1 MINLKLQLKGFFMKK
16 LFIHFFV
23 LGVFVSVSFAQDEP
37 KSEDTL
43 KYQMEQITV
52 SATRYPENILEIPYA
67 VTIIPQKELI
77 NVKGYGLDEAL
88 AKVPGVLSQSRD
100 GNQDVRLVIRG
111 FGARGAGDRSNSG
124 TSRGIRVMLDGIPE
138 TEPDGRTSFDNIDL
152 TLSNYIDVIR
162 SNSSALWGNA
172 SGGIVNVSTVS
183 DFTTD
188 YLNVGG
194 MGGSFGFQKY
204 FMRAGTV
211 LGIGRLSTSFAYTN
225 FDGWREHSASKR
237 GIVNIGVVS
246 QLSSATELGVYM
258 VGTSN
263 IFHIPGPLTE
273 EQFNTDPQ
281 QANPTY
287 LSRDERRYNRLGR
300 IGVTLNHQVN
310 NMHGFS
316 GMAFVSPKY
325 LQRSERGTYR
335 DFTRYHLGGNLMY
348 TNSAEFSNNISNKL
362 VAGVDEAYQ
371 DGAILF
377 YSLTTTNGRDTLATD
392 KREGANTFGAFL
404 QDEVRINEVLS
415 IIVGGRYDNVTYYS
429 ENYRI
434 TQESSDLG
442 LQEKSFEHFT
452 PKAGITYMFTPTHS
466 IYANLGGGVEVPA
479 GNETDPAG
487 TYGQD
492 TVYLIN
498 PLLEPITSTTIEA
511 GTKQLLYVGNNSF
524 IQSLSYD
531 LALYY
536 IIVKN
541 DIIPYRGGRFYF
553 TAGETNRMGV
563 ELGLNLQ
570 FDYGFSLETSFTYS
584 KNEYKDYV
592 VDSVHYGNP
601 GAFADYSDNKVAG
614 IPDYFYFAGIN
625 YEPKGL
631 GGLYIG
637 LKMQGIGEYYVD
649 DANSIQVPSYNIF
662 GATIGIKEGI
672 KLNDHISLLG
682 FISVN
687 NLTDKTYAASAF
699 INPDKVNGV
708 PVYLEPGLPRSIT
721 ASLSLGF
728 N

>member
-1 MINLKLQLKGFFMKK
+1 MKK
-16 LFIHFFV
+16 LFIHFF
-23 LGVFVSVSFAQDEP
+23 LFNVFVLVSLAQNESQSV
-37 KSEDTL
+37 DTL
-43 KYQMEQITV
+43 KYQMEQVTV

-77 NVKGYGLDEAL
+77 NIKGYGLDEAL
-88 AKVPGVLSQSRD
+88 VKVPGVLSQSRD

-152 TLSNYIDVIR
+152 TLSSYIDIIR
-162 SNSSALWGNA
+162 SNSSAIWGNA
-172 SGGIVNVSTVS
+172 SGGIVNLSTVS
-183 DFTTD
+183 DFTND
-188 YLNVGG
+188 FLNLGG

-225 FDGWREHSASKR
+225 FDGWRQHSASKR

-246 QLSSATELGVYM
+246 QLSSATELGVFM
-258 VGTSN
+258 LGTSN

-281 QANPTY
+281 QANPVY
-287 LSRDERRYNRLGR
+287 VSRDERRYNRLAR

-316 GMAFVSPKY
+316 GMVFVNPKY

-335 DFTRYHLGGNLMY
+335 DFTRYHLGGNFMY
-348 TNSAEFSNNISNKL
+348 TNSAQFSSNISNKL
-362 VAGVDEAYQ
+362 VGGVDEAYQ

-377 YSLTTTNGRDTLATD
+377 YSLSETNGRGDELRD
-392 KREGANTFGAFL
+392 NKREGANNFGAFL
-404 QDEVRINEVLS
+404 QDELRINEKLS
-415 IIVGGRYDNVTYYS
+415 ILLGGRYDNVTYYS
-429 ENYRI
+429 ESFI
-434 TQESSDLG
+434 ESGYG
-442 LQEKSFEHFT
+442 LQQKSFEHFT
-452 PKAGITYMFTPTHS
+452 PKAGITYMFNPTHS

-511 GTKQLLYVGNNSF
+511 GTKQLLYIGNNSF

-563 ELGLNLQ
+563 EVGLNLQ
-570 FDYGFSLETSFTYS
+570 FDYGFSLESSFTYS
-584 KNEYKDYV
+584 NNKYKDYI

-601 GAFADYSDNKVAG
+601 GAYADYSDNKVAG
-614 IPDYFYFAGIN
+614 IPDYFYYAGIN
-625 YEPKGL
+625 YDLKGL
-631 GGLYIG
+631 GGLYFG

-649 DANSIQVPSYNIF
+649 DANSIQVPSYSIF
-662 GATIGIKEGI
+662 GATVGIKEGI
-672 KLNDHISLLG
+672 KLSDHISLLG

-687 NLTDKTYAASAF
+687 NLADKTYAASAF
-699 INPDKVNGV
+699 INPDVVNGV
-708 PVYLEPGLPRSIT
+708 PVYLEPGLPRSVT

>member
-1 MINLKLQLKGFFMKK
+1 MKK
-16 LFIHFFV
+16 LLILFFIIGIYFSD
-23 LGVFVSVSFAQDEP
+23 SVAQDEN
-37 KSEDTL
+37 KNEDTL
-43 KYQMEQITV
+43 KYQMEQVTI
-52 SATRYPENILEIPYA
+52 SATRYPENILEVPYA
-67 VTIIPQKELI
+67 ITIIPHKELI
-77 NVKGYGLDEAL
+77 NIKGYGLDEAL
-88 AKVPGVLSQSRD
+88 DKVPGVLSQSRD

-162 SNSSALWGNA
+162 SNSSAIWGNA
-172 SGGIVNVSTVS
+172 SGGVVNVSTVS
-183 DFTTD
+183 DFTND
-188 YLNVGG
+188 FLNLGG

-211 LGIGRLSTSFAYTN
+211 LGIGRLSASFAYTN

-273 EQFNTDPQ
+273 EQFNTNPQ
-281 QANPTY
+281 QANPDY

-316 GMAFVSPKY
+316 GMVYVNPKY
-325 LQRSERGTYR
+325 LQRSERKRFR

-348 TNSAEFSNNISNKL
+348 TNSANFSADVTNKL
-362 VAGVDEAYQ
+362 IAGVDEAYQ

-377 YSLTTTNGRDTLATD
+377 YNLSPTNGRGDELID
-392 KREGANTFGAFL
+392 NKREGANNFGAFF
-404 QDEVRINEVLS
+404 QDEIRVNEKLS
-415 IIVGGRYDNVTYYS
+415 IIAGGRYDDVTYYS
-429 ENYRI
+429 ASYIDNGYSTFG
-434 TQESSDLG
+434 TQS
-442 LQEKSFEHFT
+442 KSFTHFT

-479 GNETDPAG
+479 GNETDPAA

-498 PLLEPITSTTIEA
+498 PLLDPITSTTFEA

-541 DIIPYRGGRFYF
+541 DIIPYSGGSFYF

-584 KNEYKDYV
+584 QNKYKDYM

-614 IPDYFYFAGIN
+614 IPDYFYYVGIN

-631 GGLYIG
+631 GGLYLC
-637 LKMQGIGEYYVD
+637 LKMQGIGEYFVD

-662 GATIGIKEGI
+662 GATVGIKEGI
-672 KLNDHISLLG
+672 KLNEHISLLG

-687 NLTDKTYAASAF
+687 NLTDQKYAASAF
-699 INPDKVNGV
+699 INPDVVNGV
-708 PVYLEPGLPRSIT
+708 PVYLEPGLPRNFT